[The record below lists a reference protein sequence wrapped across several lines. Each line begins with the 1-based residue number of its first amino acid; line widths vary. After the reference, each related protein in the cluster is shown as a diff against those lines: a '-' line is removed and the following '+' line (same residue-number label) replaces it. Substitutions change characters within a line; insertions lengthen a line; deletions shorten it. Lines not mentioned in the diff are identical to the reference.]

1 MEIIYS
7 LSEIDKVVATIWEQH
22 KSHKVWAFNATM
34 GSGKTTFIHA
44 LCKFLQVQDVVSS
57 PTFSIINQYYS
68 HSLQQSIY
76 HIDAYRLKDEQE
88 AIDSGVEDAL
98 YSQQICFVE
107 WPSII
112 ENLLPK
118 PYIEIRLETINEE
131 KRMLKIEYFNS
142 AL

>member
-1 MEIIYS
+1 MKIDYS
-7 LSEIDKVVATIWEQH
+7 LQEIDVVAKQVWEQY
-22 KSHKVWAFNATM
+22 KGYKVWAFNATM

-44 LCKFLQVQDVVSS
+44 LCNYLQVEDVVSS

-68 HSLQQSIY
+68 KALQQNIY

-98 YSQQICFVE
+98 YSNQLCLVE

-112 ENLLPK
+112 TSILPMPYLEVGIDVVNEKDRRMEIK
-118 PYIEIRLETINEE
+118 PID
-131 KRMLKIEYFNS
+131 FQ
-142 AL
+142 

>member
-1 MEIIYS
+1 MEIEYS
-7 LSEIDKVVATIWEQH
+7 LQEIDVIAQQVWEQFNDY
-22 KSHKVWAFNATM
+22 KIWAFNATM

-44 LCKFLQVQDVVSS
+44 LCKHLQVKDVVNS

-68 HSLQQSIY
+68 NQLKQSIY

-98 YSQQICFVE
+98 YSKQICLVE

-112 ENLLPK
+112 ASILPLPYLSVEINMVNTERRKINLK
-118 PYIEIRLETINEE
+118 PCL
-131 KRMLKIEYFNS
+131 L
-142 AL
+142 